1 MGCGGNSPA
10 KSSTPIQDA
19 ARQAVAQQVNPSKM
33 SIKHWDKDLDNPF
46 GGAPLKQPS
55 PYSGV
60 GGAYMGIDRVTMP
73 GYPVDAP
80 APTLPIAKVFR
91 PIAPPLPEATVTLTL
106 TETQAAHLKQL
117 LGAVGQT
124 DDKPAIFG
132 WYDNKPRAKVIRAST
147 DAIYYALSAAK
158 V

>member
-19 ARQAVAQQVNPSKM
+19 MRAGAGQQGQGQPSTKM
-33 SIKHWDKDLDNPF
+33 SIDHWLYDEPK
-46 GGAPLKQPS
+46 LKQPS
-55 PYSGV
+55 PYSGSV
-60 GGAYMGIDRVTMP
+60 GGGAYMGIDRASTPMA
-73 GYPVDAP
+73 AP

>member
-19 ARQAVAQQVNPSKM
+19 MRAGAGQQGQGQPSTKM
-33 SIKHWDKDLDNPF
+33 SIDHWPYDEPK
-46 GGAPLKQPS
+46 LKQPS
-55 PYSGV
+55 PYSGI
-60 GGAYMGIDRVTMP
+60 GGAYMGIDRASTPMA
-73 GYPVDAP
+73 AP
-80 APTLPIAKVFR
+80 APTLPIVKVFR

-117 LGAVGQT
+117 LGAVGQI